1 MVPLLLIQLSSAA
14 AAVLVADACNT
25 LYVSVD
31 ESLSVGSEDVNFGV
45 AAASQSFDV
54 EGCE

>member
-14 AAVLVADACNT
+14 AAVLIADACNT
-25 LYVSVD
+25 LYVSAD
-31 ESLSVGSEDVNFGV
+31 ESLSVASEDVNFGV
-45 AAASQSFDV
+45 PAASQSFDV

>member
-14 AAVLVADACNT
+14 AAVLIADACNT
-25 LYVSVD
+25 LYVSAD
-31 ESLSVGSEDVNFGV
+31 ESLSVASEDVNFGV
-45 AAASQSFDV
+45 GAASQSFDV